1 MTTIMY
7 RCTGSDGTI
16 IETSSL
22 AEAKEFVNQHGGEY
36 KLFDKHTAST
46 SEGYAKKGPKR
57 RPNSRT

>member
-7 RCTGSDGTI
+7 RCTGSDGTT

-22 AEAKEFVNQHGGEY
+22 AEAKEFVSQHGGEY
-36 KLFDKHTAST
+36 KLFHKHTVSA
-46 SEGYAKKGPKR
+46 SEGYAKKGCR

>member
-7 RCTGSDGTI
+7 RCTGNDGTI

-22 AEAKEFVNQHGGEY
+22 AEAKEFVKQHGGEY
-36 KLFDKHTAST
+36 KLFNKHTVST
-46 SEGYAKKGPKR
+46 SEGYAKKGYR